1 MAKKK
6 KEMDNLA
13 KDAAAALAAGMSYGK
28 WKAIHGDTKDAQEE
42 ESAQEGWR
50 ICQQCGRPFKP
61 KSRRQQKYCDSVC
74 QQDAQYERD
83 REKYRTRNREYQRRK
98 REGERKLRNESCT

>member
-28 WKAIHGDTKDAQEE
+28 WKAMHGDTKTAPEE
-42 ESAQEGWR
+42 IIPQGWLVCKR
-50 ICQQCGRPFKP
+50 CGKPFKP
-61 KSRRQQKYCDSVC
+61 STYRKQKFCEYACQYAAARERNLEKERERR
-74 QQDAQYERD
+74 
-83 REKYRTRNREYQRRK
+83 REYQRLK
-98 REGERKLRNESCT
+98 RAERKLKNA